1 MVNRE
6 VILKTIT
13 DAIIKCGASSSIRR
27 IGSNYTITTSTLPN
41 IIGSTIVGELKEE
54 KITYKNGIAVTFTE
68 SDYYGENE
76 FNFKSITIDGEEYEY
91 LGHNSYSFFDYQ
103 KQWIID
109 HYGESEWEFVSK
121 YADYFASTDGMEVNY
136 DLRHNNP
143 LGDDNFLRRE
153 HDHFISI
160 VKDLPCDK
168 ESSVNIRVVDSLH
181 RNDGISKK
189 IVSDKAHTSTSAGTH
204 LQELME
210 NFSNSYDAWKIIT
223 LVGKDS
229 GAKGMFFGNSI
240 KETTGFDWERE
251 LHFLP
256 NQEFERLVI
265 DEDNKIIIQ
274 KPI

>member
-1 MVNRE
+1 MVNRKH
-6 VILKTIT
+6 ISKSID
-13 DAIIKCGASSSIRR
+13 DAIIKCASSSIRR
-27 IGSNYTITTSTLPN
+27 IGSNYTITTTTIPDKVGET
-41 IIGSTIVGELKEE
+41 IIGESKKET
-54 KITYKNGIAVTFTE
+54 ITYSNGVQVSFIE
-68 SDYYGENE
+68 KDYFDENE
-76 FNFKSITIDGEEYEY
+76 FDFQSITIDGQEHEY

-109 HYGESEWEFVSK
+109 HYGESEWDFVSK

-143 LGDDNFLRRE
+143 LGEDNFLRRE
-153 HDHFISI
+153 HEHFLNI
-160 VKDLPCDK
+160 VRDCPCDR
-168 ESSVNIRVVDSLH
+168 ESSVSIRVVDSLH

-189 IVSDKAHTSTSAGTH
+189 IISDKAHTSTSVGTR
-204 LQELME
+204 LSDLID
-210 NFSNSYDAWKIIT
+210 NFTSTSDAWKIIT
-223 LVGKDS
+223 VVDKNS
-229 GAKGMFFGNSI
+229 GAKGFFFGNGI

-274 KPI
+274 KPIN